1 MDTAFE
7 RDEVHFRGAEGGG
20 RRCTPPTR
28 LAGSCAALRAP
39 PKQPK
44 FKEQCTKRR
53 ACFSPRP
60 KLRVRKTLGAGIAAV
75 APSKA
80 NPIPSRQVPKMLEV
94 AVGQKVAKSALD
106 QSSVEFPNESGKKCA
121 KNHKLGLM
129 DRSSGSG
136 TCQRCSAQEG
146 GRTRTGRKEKRICAT
161 NCTVSP
167 ASRYKIAPHA
177 KEELNIRAEPNL
189 ATPSRFNGSAI
200 VLSGKKRS
208 TSLVFKS

>member
-1 MDTAFE
+1 MHTAFE
-7 RDEVHFRGAEGGG
+7 RDEVQFRGAEGGG
-20 RRCTPPTR
+20 LRCTPTR
-28 LAGSCAALRAP
+28 LAGSCAAFRAP

-106 QSSVEFPNESGKKCA
+106 QSRIRGIPNKSGKKSA
-121 KNHKLGLM
+121 KIHKLGIM
-129 DRSSGSG
+129 DRSSRSG

-146 GRTRTGRKEKRICAT
+146 GRTRTGRKEKR
-161 NCTVSP
+161 VSLQ
-167 ASRYKIAPHA
+167 RIAPSLLLRVIRSHHTQKKSSRA
-177 KEELNIRAEPNL
+177 KHQ
-189 ATPSRFNGSAI
+189 SRTQSRLI
-200 VLSGKKRS
+200 
-208 TSLVFKS
+208 